1 MSNPPSSTKQA
12 KQSSHLAPRD
22 ELGAWQARQNQ
33 TRLTQRRKGAKIPE
47 SLLNFAPLRLCVRQ
61 KKHLLEHGAS
71 KLATASW
78 SAVAE
83 RRERSLASATPLSSV
98 HRFPQTLLALAKR
111 CRASLPTA
119 LQDAVANIWMRVACV
134 VVSSFLMTSCL
145 KFGEELEFFEPN
157 VTAKHLEVIEKRTGI
172 DLPQGSVGMVLYSNA
187 TSIDPWMLAKIK
199 IPADKVEALRKSK
212 PFTSPPP
219 KSPTSITDPT
229 RPWWKPQDLINAS
242 NGESSRGSQLL
253 QWTLGQE
260 KDDQMLYISWYTF

>member
-1 MSNPPSSTKQA
+1 MTEGIWYPSV
-12 KQSSHLAPRD
+12 AP
-22 ELGAWQARQNQ
+22 A
-33 TRLTQRRKGAKIPE
+33 
-47 SLLNFAPLRLCVRQ
+47 F
-61 KKHLLEHGAS
+61 
-71 KLATASW
+71 W
-78 SAVAE
+78 SAVGSEARHCFARARSVCGSRWTLESGVAE
-83 RRERSLASATPLSSV
+83 ARLRSRLSAT
-98 HRFPQTLLALAKR
+98 ALH
-111 CRASLPTA
+111 
-119 LQDAVANIWMRVACV
+119 DAGANIWMRVVCV

-229 RPWWKPQDLINAS
+229 RPWWKPQALINAS

>member
-119 LQDAVANIWMRVACV
+119 LQNAGAHSKVAIPKPRRIKQCLIASLHMHRRRFIPHPHVDEGDERALADA
-134 VVSSFLMTSCL
+134 
-145 KFGEELEFFEPN
+145 
-157 VTAKHLEVIEKRTGI
+157 
-172 DLPQGSVGMVLYSNA
+172 
-187 TSIDPWMLAKIK
+187 
-199 IPADKVEALRKSK
+199 
-212 PFTSPPP
+212 
-219 KSPTSITDPT
+219 
-229 RPWWKPQDLINAS
+229 
-242 NGESSRGSQLL
+242 RGSP
-253 QWTLGQE
+253 
-260 KDDQMLYISWYTF
+260 SR

>member
-1 MSNPPSSTKQA
+1 MPNPPSSTQSA
-12 KQSSHLAPRD
+12 KQSSHLALRD
-22 ELGAWQARQNQ
+22 ELGAWQARKVQEG
-33 TRLTQRRKGAKIPE
+33 LGLP
-47 SLLNFAPLRLCVRQ
+47 
-61 KKHLLEHGAS
+61 AS
-71 KLATASW
+71 ASASASW

-98 HRFPQTLLALAKR
+98 HRLPQTLLTLAKR

-119 LQDAVANIWMRVACV
+119 LQNAGASIWMRLAFV
-134 VVSSFLMTSCL
+134 VVTSFLITSCL
-145 KFGEELEFFEPN
+145 EFGEELEFFEPN

-172 DLPQGSVGMVLYSNA
+172 DLPQGSVGMALYSNA
-187 TSIDPWMLAKIK
+187 TGIDPWMLAKIK

-219 KSPTSITDPT
+219 KNPTSITDPT

-242 NGESSRGSQLL
+242 NGESSRGSEVL

-260 KDDQMLYISWYTF
+260 KDDHLLYISWYTF